1 MRKIA
6 ILALVLVFSGC
17 SLRILTFGSESSNID
32 RDYSLGYVVHEEEEK
47 DDK

>member
-1 MRKIA
+1 MAKIL
-6 ILALVLVFSGC
+6 IVMMLMFGGC
-17 SLRILTFGSESSNID
+17 SVRVLTFGSESSNID